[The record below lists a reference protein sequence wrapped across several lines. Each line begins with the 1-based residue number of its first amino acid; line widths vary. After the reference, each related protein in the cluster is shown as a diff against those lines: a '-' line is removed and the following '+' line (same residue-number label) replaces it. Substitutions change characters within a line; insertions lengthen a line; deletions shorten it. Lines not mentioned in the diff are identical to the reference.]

1 MAGKSELSFASGQQA
16 SDAFHSGMQGSEDG
30 TNRLAELRI
39 LIVEDEIFVAMAMED
54 ALVCA
59 GAEIVGPVMSVASGL
74 EILDSEAQIDGAILD
89 INLGKELVYPLAEAL
104 RDRGV
109 PIIFHTAL
117 DDSAAIIASFPDAA
131 ICMKPVL
138 SAQLVAMVA
147 ARFG

>member
-1 MAGKSELSFASGQQA
+1 MAWILEKSFASGQQA
-16 SDAFHSGMQGSEDG
+16 SDASRSGMHGSEDG
-30 TNRLAELRI
+30 TQRLAELRI

-54 ALVCA
+54 ALVSA
-59 GAEIVGPVMSVASGL
+59 GAEVIGPVMSVASGL

-109 PIIFHTAL
+109 SIIFHTAL
-117 DDSAAIIASFPDAA
+117 DDRAAISASFPDAT
-131 ICMKPVL
+131 ICVKPVL
-138 SAQLVAMVA
+138 SAQLVAAAA

>member
-1 MAGKSELSFASGQQA
+1 MTGIIELNFASGQQA
-16 SDAFHSGMQGSEDG
+16 SDAAQSGIFGSEDG
-30 TNRLAELRI
+30 VKRLSDLRI

-54 ALVCA
+54 ALASA
-59 GAEIVGPVMSVASGL
+59 GAEILGPLMSVASGL
-74 EILDSEAQIDGAILD
+74 EMLDREEQIDGAILD

-117 DDSAAIIASFPDAA
+117 DDRTTIHALFPDAE
-131 ICMKPVL
+131 ICVKPVL
-138 SAQLVAMVA
+138 NAQLVATAA